1 MENAQGFM
9 NQLANNMEKES
20 ESEYL
25 LSQYKFTRKFV
36 LRCAVG
42 NRIIIIIIII
52 AIDNFCIVLF
62 SGVPKLTALIINNR
76 LIF

>member
-1 MENAQGFM
+1 MYELGVS
-9 NQLANNMEKES
+9 ES

-36 LRCAVG
+36 LRCTVS
-42 NRIIIIIIII
+42 
-52 AIDNFCIVLF
+52 D
-62 SGVPKLTALIINNR
+62 IINNR